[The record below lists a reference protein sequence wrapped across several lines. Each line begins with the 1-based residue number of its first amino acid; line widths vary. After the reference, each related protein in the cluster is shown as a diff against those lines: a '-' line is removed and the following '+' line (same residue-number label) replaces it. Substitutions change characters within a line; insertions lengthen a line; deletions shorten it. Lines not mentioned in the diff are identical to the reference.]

1 MKIADIVKN
10 SIWYDPRV
18 RKQLAEYT
26 RRHENVVAVGIT
38 DVRYNREAVEILP
51 CRAVLVPYNNTA
63 GQNFFRK
70 ILREVS
76 SNKSIYK
83 AIVREKPDIIHAND
97 LNALIPAY
105 MAARRLKCALVK
117 LTKL

>member
-26 RRHENVVAVGIT
+26 RRPENVVAVGIT

-63 GQNFFRK
+63 GQNFFVK
-70 ILREVS
+70 FYVKFHPTNLYIKQLS
-76 SNKSIYK
+76 GKS
-83 AIVREKPDIIHAND
+83 R
-97 LNALIPAY
+97 
-105 MAARRLKCALVK
+105 
-117 LTKL
+117 T